1 MRSIYA
7 DLTGPMRLLGTAA
20 LSLVLVGSL
29 VVGQAAWSEEA
40 EEETA
45 SEKEDQEEA
54 YTDDIYL
61 MEEAIVVGSRHAPRS
76 EKESAAPV
84 DVLNADELRT
94 QAAVD
99 MDDMLRT
106 LTPSYNIQRHG
117 IDDEATLV
125 RPATLRG
132 LPPDNLLV
140 LVNGKRRHRSGVI
153 ALLGSS
159 LNTGSQGPDLSVIP
173 AIALTQME
181 LLRDGAAA
189 QYGSDAI
196 AGVLNLRLRES
207 SKGVLV
213 ETRGGQYFEGDGR
226 LSQAAANVGLPLTED
241 GFFNVSVEYR
251 QSDPTIRSGQRANA
265 EALRSRA
272 IPSKSRR
279 RFGAAPTSTAC
290 GIPSSTPE
298 LTSAMGLKLI
308 ALAAGP
314 SAAPKEAFS
323 SALRAPLRRAAAY
336 FALAI
341 SGP

>member
-1 MRSIYA
+1 MRSIYE
-7 DLTGPMRLLGTAA
+7 DLAGLGCLSGTA

-29 VVGQAAWSEEA
+29 VVGQAAWSEDA
-40 EEETA
+40 ETED
-45 SEKEDQEEA
+45 EDQEEA
-54 YTDDIYL
+54 YTEDIYL

-106 LTPSYNIQRHG
+106 LAPSYNIQRHG

-196 AGVLNLRLRES
+196 AGVLNLRLREAS
-207 SKGVLV
+207 QGVLV
-213 ETRGGQYFEGDGR
+213 ETRGRPVFRGGW
-226 LSQAAANVGLPLTED
+226 PL
-241 GFFNVSVEYR
+241 
-251 QSDPTIRSGQRANA
+251 
-265 EALRSRA
+265 
-272 IPSKSRR
+272 IPSRGQCR
-279 RFGAAPTSTAC
+279 
-290 GIPSSTPE
+290 
-298 LTSAMGLKLI
+298 
-308 ALAAGP
+308 
-314 SAAPKEAFS
+314 SAA
-323 SALRAPLRRAAAY
+323 Y
-336 FALAI
+336 
-341 SGP
+341 

>member
-1 MRSIYA
+1 MRSIYE
-7 DLTGPMRLLGTAA
+7 DLASLMRLLGTAA
-20 LSLVLVGSL
+20 LSLALIGSL

-40 EEETA
+40 ETEDEE
-45 SEKEDQEEA
+45 DA
-54 YTDDIYL
+54 YTEDIYL

-106 LTPSYNIQRHG
+106 LAPSYNIQRHG

-173 AIALTQME
+173 AIALRQME

-196 AGVLNLRLRES
+196 AGVLNLRLREAS
-207 SKGVLV
+207 EGVLV
-213 ETRGGQYFEGDGR
+213 ETRGGQYFEGDGS
-226 LSQAAANVGLPLTED
+226 LYQVAANAGLPLTED
-241 GFFNVSVEYR
+241 AFLTSASSTAR
-251 QSDPTIRSGQRANA
+251 TILPSAAANA
-265 EALRSRA
+265 PMRRRCESGD
-272 IPSKSRR
+272 IPSRSQR
-279 RFGAAPTSTAC
+279 RFGAARTLTAC
-290 GIPSSTPE
+290 GTLSSTVE
-298 LTSAMGLKLI
+298 LISAMGLKPI

-314 SAAPKEAFS
+314 SAAPKAAFS
-323 SALRAPLRRAAAY
+323 SALRGLPRRAAAY
-336 FALAI
+336 FASAI